1 MFMTCNSESCTMA
14 LSISLPMLLV
24 LSVFVVGLILLATG
38 ALLAWRDAAQKFGD
52 NSAEVQSLLLPEIGT
67 IIERIETRLTAHD
80 RQRCAEMELLRQD
93 LAHMRAD
100 VEWLAGERMIEQAIE
115 MCREGLSNERI
126 GADLG
131 LQPESVRTLK
141 LLRTH

>member
-1 MFMTCNSESCTMA
+1 MTCNSESCEMS
-14 LSISLPMLLV
+14 LSLSLPMLLV
-24 LSVFVVGLILLATG
+24 LSVFVIGLILLTTG
-38 ALLAWRDAAQKFGD
+38 ALLAWRDAAQRFGD

-67 IIERIETRLTAHD
+67 IVERIETRLSAQD

-115 MCREGLSNERI
+115 MCRDGLSNERI
-126 GADLG
+126 ASDLG
-131 LQPESVRTLK
+131 LQSDSVRTLK